1 MQFNKKLILFLL
13 ILVSLFLLDSIKPRY
28 LIIVHNAKKS
38 FIMDEDGDIIT
49 NMKIEIDI
57 KPLK

>member
-1 MQFNKKLILFLL
+1 MQLNKKIILFSL

-28 LIIVHNAKKS
+28 LIIVHNAKKF
-38 FIMDEDGDIIT
+38 FIIDENGDIIT

-57 KPLK
+57 KTLK